1 MVLTPTILGCLE
13 DLEEEGTDNGKDFNL
28 RNVVW
33 FAMILISAGSVY
45 GMLSQKV
52 KALEDQQRTI
62 EQVVLQDIPEIK
74 ERVIRLEVMLD
85 ILIKDMDKRSS
96 D

>member
-1 MVLTPTILGCLE
+1 ME
-13 DLEEEGTDNGKDFNL
+13 KDFNL

-52 KALEDQQRTI
+52 RALEEQQRTI
-62 EQVVLQDIPEIK
+62 EQVVLRDIPEIK
-74 ERVIRLEVMLD
+74 ERVIKLEVMLD
-85 ILIKDMDKRSS
+85 ILIKDMDKRSL

>member
-1 MVLTPTILGCLE
+1 ME
-13 DLEEEGTDNGKDFNL
+13 KDFNF

-52 KALEDQQRTI
+52 KALEDQQHTI
-62 EQVVLQDIPEIK
+62 EQVVLRDIPEIK
-74 ERVIRLEVMLD
+74 ERVIKLEVMLD
-85 ILIKDMDKRSS
+85 ILIKANDKRN

>member
-1 MVLTPTILGCLE
+1 ME
-13 DLEEEGTDNGKDFNL
+13 KDFNL

-33 FAMILISAGSVY
+33 FAMILVSAGSVY

-52 KALEDQQRTI
+52 EALEDQQHTI
-62 EQVVLQDIPEIK
+62 EQVVLRDIPEIK
-74 ERVIRLEVMLD
+74 ERVIRLEVMID
-85 ILIKDMDKRSS
+85 ILIKAQDKRN

>member
-1 MVLTPTILGCLE
+1 ME
-13 DLEEEGTDNGKDFNL
+13 KDFNF

-33 FAMILISAGSVY
+33 FAMILVSAGSVY

-52 KALEDQQRTI
+52 EALEEKQRTI
-62 EQVVLQDIPEIK
+62 EQVVLRDIPEIK
-74 ERVIRLEVMLD
+74 ERVIKLEVMLD
-85 ILIKDMDKRSS
+85 ILIKANDKRN

>member
-1 MVLTPTILGCLE
+1 ME
-13 DLEEEGTDNGKDFNL
+13 KDFNL

-52 KALEDQQRTI
+52 RALEDQQHTI
-62 EQVVLQDIPEIK
+62 EQVVLRDIPEIK
-74 ERVIRLEVMLD
+74 ERVIKLVVMLD
-85 ILIKDMDKRSS
+85 ILIKAEDKRN

>member
-1 MVLTPTILGCLE
+1 M
-13 DLEEEGTDNGKDFNL
+13 DKDFNL

-52 KALEDQQRTI
+52 RALEEQQRTI

-74 ERVIRLEVMLD
+74 ERVIKLEVMLD
-85 ILIKDMDKRSS
+85 ILIKANDKRN

>member
-1 MVLTPTILGCLE
+1 ME
-13 DLEEEGTDNGKDFNL
+13 KDFNL

-33 FAMILISAGSVY
+33 IAMILISACSVY

-52 KALEDQQRTI
+52 RALEEQQRTI
-62 EQVVLQDIPEIK
+62 EQVVLRDIPEIK
-74 ERVIRLEVMLD
+74 ERVIKLEVMLD
-85 ILIKDMDKRSS
+85 ILIKANDKRN

>member
-1 MVLTPTILGCLE
+1 ME
-13 DLEEEGTDNGKDFNL
+13 KDFNF

-33 FAMILISAGSVY
+33 ISMILISAGSVY

-52 KALEDQQRTI
+52 RALEEQQRTI
-62 EQVVLQDIPEIK
+62 EQVVLRDIPEIK
-74 ERVIRLEVMLD
+74 ERVIKLEVMLD
-85 ILIKDMDKRSS
+85 ILIKSNDKKN

>member
-1 MVLTPTILGCLE
+1 ME
-13 DLEEEGTDNGKDFNL
+13 KDFNL

-52 KALEDQQRTI
+52 KALEDQQHTI
-62 EQVVLQDIPEIK
+62 EQVVLRDIPEIK
-74 ERVIRLEVMLD
+74 ERVIKLEVMLD
-85 ILIKDMDKRSS
+85 ILIKANDRRKD
-96 D
+96 

>member
-1 MVLTPTILGCLE
+1 ME
-13 DLEEEGTDNGKDFNL
+13 KDFNL

-74 ERVIRLEVMLD
+74 ERVIKLEVMLD
-85 ILIKDMDKRSS
+85 ILIKDRDKRSS